1 MTSRER
7 SAFTL
12 IEILIVVVILG
23 ILAAIAVFQFGA
35 VTGESQQSATR
46 TELQKLRRHIGVFQA
61 RNNQRLPAVIEGDG
75 TWGEIVNTNREY
87 LLTPPINSWVG
98 GANGRRVVL
107 GSGPDAAYQTDYG
120 WIFDPT
126 SGQVWAGGYDGDDN
140 PLPR

>member
-1 MTSRER
+1 MRARSR

-23 ILAAIAVFQFGA
+23 ILAAIAVFQFGT
-35 VTGESQQSATR
+35 VTGEAQQTATH

-61 RNNQRLPAVIEGDG
+61 RNNQHLPAVIEGDG
-75 TWGEIVNTNREY
+75 TWGEIVSTNREY

-98 GANGRRVVL
+98 GANGRKIIL
-107 GSGPDAAYQTDYG
+107 GNAPDTAYQTEYG

-126 SGQVWAGGYDGDDN
+126 TGQVWAGGYDADDN

>member
-1 MTSRER
+1 MRAR
-7 SAFTL
+7 FRPAFTL

-35 VTGESQQSATR
+35 VTGESQQTATR

-61 RNNQRLPAVIEGDG
+61 RNNQRFPAVEEGDG

-107 GSGPDAAYQTDYG
+107 GTAPDAAYQTDYG

-126 SGQVWAGGYDGDDN
+126 TGQVWAGGYDGEDN